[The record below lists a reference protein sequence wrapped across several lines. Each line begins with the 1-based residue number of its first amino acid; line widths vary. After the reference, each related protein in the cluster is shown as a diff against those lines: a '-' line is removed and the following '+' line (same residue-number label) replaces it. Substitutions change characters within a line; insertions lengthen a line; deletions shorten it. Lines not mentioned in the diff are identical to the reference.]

1 MHIRRQPERF
11 LGLRLELQ
19 MQGGQRRSETE
30 CPCRRGMP
38 QRLAAAFGLKADL
51 DEARASLA
59 ETIRLKSEINS
70 LAALRACLPW
80 LTNPRYWTLREETA
94 NVGLRRAGFPDE

>member
-11 LGLRLELQ
+11 LGLPLEPQ

-30 CPCRRGMP
+30 CPCQRGMP
-38 QRLAAAFGLKADL
+38 QRLGLKADL
-51 DEARASLA
+51 DEANACLA
-59 ETIRLKSEINS
+59 ETIRLKSEIKS

-94 NVGLRRAGFPDE
+94 ANVGLRRAGFLDE